1 MTQRDATSIHPMQK
15 LHHSIRSH
23 RRTFKFGTPLSHQGF
38 TIIELMVVVA
48 IFATLVALA
57 APSFRP
63 LVERWRVR
71 DAAETLQSTIYYARS
86 EAIKRSGNVIIMKGG
101 NTASCSTGTNAQWSC
116 GWSVFFDANG
126 NGIQDAC
133 VPAGTPNECELQ
145 RVEAPTRLD
154 INLPG
159 STGKI
164 TVDRWGML
172 SNTGGAAVPTA
183 MSFELIPKDKAILDV
198 SAVRVCVASS
208 GRIARKKG
216 SDAC

>member
-1 MTQRDATSIHPMQK
+1 MQRDATSIHFMQK
-15 LHHSIRSH
+15 LRHSIRCQH
-23 RRTFKFGTPLSHQGF
+23 RAFPGGMPRAQQGF
-38 TIIELMVVVA
+38 TIIELMVVIA

-71 DAAETLQSTIYYARS
+71 DATETLQSTIYYARS
-86 EAIKRSGNVIIMKGG
+86 EAIKRSGNVIIIKGG
-101 NTASCSTGTNAQWSC
+101 DTAVCSTMTTAQWSC

-126 NGIQDAC
+126 NGTQDTC
-133 VPAGTPNECELQ
+133 VPGATPNECELQ
-145 RVEAPTRLD
+145 RVEAPTRLN

-159 STGKI
+159 STGRI

-183 MSFELIPKDKAILDV
+183 MAFELIPKDKTIADV
-198 SAVRVCVASS
+198 SAARVCVASS

-216 SDAC
+216 SEAC